1 MYGKLFG
8 YARVSTVEQNLD
20 RQIDILKRDA
30 CVDEENIFTDK
41 ISGAVISRPA
51 FDELQKKLRAGDV
64 VVTESLSRLSRST
77 KDLLNI
83 IEDWQAKG
91 ITYISIK
98 ENIDFSS
105 STGKLVLTVMASIC
119 EFERN
124 IIKDRVV
131 EGLAAARAR
140 GRVGGRPRSDKRAL
154 DKALK
159 LYKSK
164 THSIKE
170 IREITGISQS
180 VLYRYLKEQN
190 KDSND
195 Y

>member
-1 MYGKLFG
+1 MAGKLFG
-8 YARVSTVEQNLD
+8 YARVSTTEQNLD
-20 RQIDILKRDA
+20 RQIDILKREA
-30 CVDEENIFTDK
+30 GIDEENIFTDK
-41 ISGAVISRPA
+41 ITGATLVRPA
-51 FDELQKKLRAGDV
+51 FETLQKILREGDT

-83 IEDWQAKG
+83 IEDWQRRG
-91 ITYISIK
+91 ITYISLK
-98 ENIDFSS
+98 ETLDFSS

-140 GRVGGRPRSDKRAL
+140 GRVGGRPRADKKAL
-154 DKALK
+154 DKAIK
-159 LYKSK
+159 LYDSK

-170 IREITGISQS
+170 IKEITGISPS
-180 VLYRYLKEQN
+180 VLYRALKEQKKN
-190 KDSND
+190 NN
-195 Y
+195 